1 MTDIFNEID
10 EDLRRER
17 YRRLWDR
24 YGLYLIL
31 LCVAVV
37 VAAGAWSGYRYWAKT
52 QSEASGARFEAAN
65 RLIADGKVTEA
76 EAALDQI
83 AKDATT
89 GYRVLARFRDAGL
102 VAKQDPKAGVAAFD
116 ALSTDAAVGALGQD
130 LSRIRAAAL
139 LVDTAPLAEIVQR
152 LQSLADGTST
162 LRHSARQLIA
172 LTQFKA
178 GDLAAANKT
187 AQTLIEDPETPPGI
201 RSQAQL
207 LRTLT
212 ASALP
217 TPAAPAAA
225 TK

>member
-152 LQSLADGTST
+152 LQSLADGTTT

-172 LTQFKA
+172 LAQFKA

-187 AQTLIEDPETPPGI
+187 AQALIEDPETPPGI

-212 ASALP
+212 ASAVP